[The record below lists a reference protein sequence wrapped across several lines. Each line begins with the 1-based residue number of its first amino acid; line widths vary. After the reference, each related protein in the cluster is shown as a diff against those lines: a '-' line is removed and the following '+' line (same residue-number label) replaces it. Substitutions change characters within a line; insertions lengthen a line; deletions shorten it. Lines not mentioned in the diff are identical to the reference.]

1 MINSEEYTWNLR
13 FTKWLRFLS
22 VFFWSLCFLFFF
34 DWWILITSLW
44 YHQTLCALE
53 IYLSYLWFLRIFF
66 TLTWKFGCLL
76 NIYIDNIQRV
86 ILSGAW
92 LDIEIN
98 CNVNFEADLK
108 KKDYWKSRSDIT
120 LPLGGNNDLECYE
133 VVSMLLAEIGHRGN
147 IMLNIEW
154 QRNIACNF

>member
-1 MINSEEYTWNLR
+1 MTSFFVRFLLVIVFSFLLRLMDSDYLPLVSSNSLCIWNL
-13 FTKWLRFLS
+13 S
-22 VFFWSLCFLFFF
+22 VLFM
-34 DWWILITSLW
+34 IS
-44 YHQTLCALE
+44 E
-53 IYLSYLWFLRIFF
+53 KFF

-120 LPLGGNNDLECYE
+120 VPLGGNNDLECYE
-133 VVSMLLAEIGHRGN
+133 VVSMLLAEIVHRGN

>member
-1 MINSEEYTWNLR
+1 MTSFFVRFLLVIVFSFLLRLMDSDYLPLVSSNSLCIWNL
-13 FTKWLRFLS
+13 S
-22 VFFWSLCFLFFF
+22 VLFM
-34 DWWILITSLW
+34 IS
-44 YHQTLCALE
+44 E
-53 IYLSYLWFLRIFF
+53 KFF

-133 VVSMLLAEIGHRGN
+133 VVSMLLAEIVHRGN